1 MWPRYGAKCDRRA
14 LAERYSDPTL
24 DLAAIAI
31 KMRMSPKRLSMILNK
46 NVGVSFRQLLR
57 NVRIEEAKRIL
68 RLRKYSVKEVASRV
82 GFADS
87 HYFSRS
93 FKEATGVN
101 AGEYLEQS
109 SFLG

>member
-1 MWPRYGAKCDRRA
+1 VRDVISA
-14 LAERYSDPTL
+14 LAERYSDPAL

-57 NVRIEEAKRIL
+57 NIRIEEAKRIL

-82 GFADS
+82 GFAVS

-93 FKEATGVN
+93 FKEVTGVN
-101 AGEYLEQS
+101 AG
-109 SFLG
+109 G